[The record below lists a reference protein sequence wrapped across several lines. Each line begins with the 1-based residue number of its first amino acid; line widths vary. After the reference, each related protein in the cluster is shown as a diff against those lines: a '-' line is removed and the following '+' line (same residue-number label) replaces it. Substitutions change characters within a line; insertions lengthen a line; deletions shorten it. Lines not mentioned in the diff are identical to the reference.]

1 MATSP
6 VAPPPYVQF
15 ASNNTSGWSASPPYV
30 PFAPNSTDAV
40 HLERCGNALPTWG
53 VPFGVILSTVASIGI
68 NIGQNMQAQGINRLT
83 EEQKSAPQQS
93 RLWVIGMLVFI
104 FSSLFNFVALAFA
117 PASIL
122 TPIESIQFVTNI
134 MYNRVY
140 NGAPVSPLMVTG
152 VTCAVVGTC
161 LTVFF
166 GAQGEKCFQ
175 GDYMEGLWRGPA
187 WLVYFI
193 GTMIIAIV
201 TYFVHACMKARAD
214 MDAVYAQRTAILRPV
229 LYTLSASLAGG
240 SQVIT
245 HSKGLS
251 SLLTLAFQGD
261 VVGVFTD
268 WPIYVELFIT
278 VAAGILW
285 VQRQTLGLGLFDP
298 LIILPLLIGS
308 FIVTGGISGGIFFGE
323 FDFVDD
329 GRLGWANWILYILG
343 MVLVVVGLAIIAIA
357 GTQLQRARAKAAGK
371 DNGKE
376 GPAASGAELGSPVVK
391 SPKPES
397 TTNPSSRTAKFTPT
411 EISLPGENVIND
423 SPVVLE
429 DAWTSRIVDS
439 KRNAA
444 IMPNHMVLASS
455 LQRMA
460 SSERLSPFRSTRARA
475 TDVTTVASIPDK
487 I

>member
-1 MATSP
+1 
-6 VAPPPYVQF
+6 
-15 ASNNTSGWSASPPYV
+15 V
-30 PFAPNSTDAV
+30 PFAPNSTDGV
-40 HLERCGNALPTWG
+40 HLELCKEKLPEWG

-83 EEQKSAPQQS
+83 EEQKAAPQQS

-134 MYNRVY
+134 IYNRVY

-166 GAQGEKCFQ
+166 GAQGERCFQ
-175 GDYMEGLWRGPA
+175 GDYMEGLWKGPA

-201 TYFVHACMKARAD
+201 TYFIHACMKARAD

-251 SLLTLAFQGD
+251 SLLTLAFKGD

-268 WPIYVELFIT
+268 WPIYIELFIT
-278 VAAGILW
+278 VGAGILW

-329 GRLGWANWILYILG
+329 GRLGKANWILYILG
-343 MVLVVVGLAIIAIA
+343 MVLVVVGLAIIAKA
-357 GTQLQRARAKAAGK
+357 GTQLQRDRAKK
-371 DNGKE
+371 DPPGDN
-376 GPAASGAELGSPVVK
+376 ELGSPVVK

-411 EISLPGENVIND
+411 EISLPGENVLND

-475 TDVTTVASIPDK
+475 TDVTTVASSPDK

>member
-1 MATSP
+1 MP
-6 VAPPPYVQF
+6 VAPPPYMPP
-15 ASNNTSGWSASPPYV
+15 AANGTAWSPPPPYL
-30 PFAPNSTDAV
+30 PFAPNSTDDI
-40 HLERCGNALPTWG
+40 HLEVCGNALPPWG
-53 VPFGVILSTVASIGI
+53 IPFGIILSTVASIGI

-83 EEQKSAPQQS
+83 EEQKAAPQQS

-134 MYNRVY
+134 IYNRVY
-140 NGAPVSPLMVTG
+140 NGAPVSPLMATG

-166 GAQGEKCFQ
+166 GAQGETCFQ
-175 GDYMEGLWRGPA
+175 GDYMEGLWKRPA

-201 TYFVHACMKARAD
+201 TYFVHSCMKARAD
-214 MDAVYAQRTAILRPV
+214 MDAVFAQRTAILRPV

-343 MVLVVVGLAIIAIA
+343 MVLVVVGLAIIAVA
-357 GTQLQRARAKAAGK
+357 GTQLQRARAAAAGK
-371 DNGKE
+371 E
-376 GPAASGAELGSPVVK
+376 GAAASGAELGSPVVK

-429 DAWTSRIVDS
+429 DEWTSRLVDS

-444 IMPNHMVLASS
+444 IMPNHMVLISS
-455 LQRMA
+455 LQRV
-460 SSERLSPFRSTRARA
+460 SSSQRLSLSPHRSTRALA
-475 TDVTTVASIPDK
+475 TDVTTVASSPDK